1 MDLFLKMNKQNL
13 CLQSNL
19 IQIHGTKMIK
29 PLTVYRSLFLILLF
43 LIGCNSLN
51 KNNLT
56 TKEQINDG
64 DRLFHSV
71 GCTTCHSIQGEMKYG
86 PPLNSILNT
95 EIHVNRMDKDFV
107 LKVDREYIK
116 RSILTPD
123 YEKLQEFKNKK
134 MPKTDLSS
142 EEIDHITEYLI
153 SINEK

>member
-1 MDLFLKMNKQNL
+1 
-13 CLQSNL
+13 
-19 IQIHGTKMIK
+19 
-29 PLTVYRSLFLILLF
+29 
-43 LIGCNSLN
+43 
-51 KNNLT
+51 
-56 TKEQINDG
+56 
-64 DRLFHSV
+64 
-71 GCTTCHSIQGEMKYG
+71 MKYG

-95 EIHVNRMDKDFV
+95 EIHVNRKDKDFV